1 MKVLENENIT
11 QKECINYFKQH
22 KYLLDKSFD
31 GKVKA
36 EFFEM
41 SAKFYI
47 EKESVLPMEIY
58 EKITVKN
65 IVEKE
70 DNKLGKLFITIKR
83 KIQKCSKNLMI
94 IKKKKLN

>member
-1 MKVLENENIT
+1 MNRTLKPDSYSDLIAVYIT
-11 QKECINYFKQH
+11 VIILSKH

-65 IVEKE
+65 IVENE
-70 DNKLGKLFITIKR
+70 DNKLGKIIYS
-83 KIQKCSKNLMI
+83 IQK
-94 IKKKKLN
+94 